1 MNYPDNCL
9 GQQDFLKSLLFYLGL
24 YPTKF
29 KILSFRFSK
38 LEFMSCGAQS
48 FRRIEKKLD
57 PC

>member
-1 MNYPDNCL
+1 MIIDDYPDNCL

-38 LEFMSCGAQS
+38 PKFMNCGAQS
-48 FRRIEKKLD
+48 CRK
-57 PC
+57 